1 MPLLVE
7 GLILGLSV
15 AAPIGPTNIEMIR
28 RGLRSG
34 FWACILFAAGVEVA
48 LIAYLVAVFAGLS
61 FLTEAELFNLFLSV
75 FGVLVLFYLG
85 FVSIRDFFN
94 RHDLDLDA
102 SRGDDRH
109 LVSGVVLTIANPA
122 VLLFWSGIIGANL
135 ATKEFSLGTSL
146 LISGGIL
153 MGVAIWLLLLSTLI
167 HGGRR
172 FLTPQVFGYI
182 SLIAGL
188 VLIGFGLSFGFR
200 LALKVLGV

>member
-1 MPLLVE
+1 
-7 GLILGLSV
+7 
-15 AAPIGPTNIEMIR
+15 MIR

-48 LIAYLVAVFAGLS
+48 LIAYLFAVFAGLS
-61 FLTEAELFNLFLSV
+61 FLTEAELFNLLLSV
-75 FGVLVLFYLG
+75 FGVVVLFYLG
-85 FVSIRDFFN
+85 FVSIKDFLN
-94 RHDLDLDA
+94 RHNLDLDA
-102 SRGDDRH
+102 SRGDEQH

-135 ATKEFSLGTSL
+135 ATKEFSPGTSL

-153 MGVAIWLLLLSTLI
+153 TGVAIWLLFLSTLI

-188 VLIGFGLSFGFR
+188 VLIGFGLSFGYR
-200 LALKVLGV
+200 LALKLLGG

>member
-34 FWACILFAAGVEVA
+34 FWARIRFAAGVEVA
-48 LIAYLVAVFAGLS
+48 LIAYLFAVFAGLS
-61 FLTEAELFNLFLSV
+61 FLTEAELFNLLLSV
-75 FGVLVLFYLG
+75 FGVVVLFYLG
-85 FVSIRDFFN
+85 FVSIKDFLN
-94 RHDLDLDA
+94 RHNLDLDA
-102 SRGDDRH
+102 SRGDEQH

-135 ATKEFSLGTSL
+135 ATKEFSPGTSL

-153 MGVAIWLLLLSTLI
+153 TGVAIWLLFLSTLI

-188 VLIGFGLSFGFR
+188 VLIGFGLSFGYR
-200 LALKVLGV
+200 LALKLLGG

>member
-48 LIAYLVAVFAGLS
+48 LIAYLFAVFAGLS
-61 FLTEAELFNLFLSV
+61 FLTEAELFNLLLSV
-75 FGVLVLFYLG
+75 FGVVVLFYLG
-85 FVSIRDFFN
+85 FVSIKDFLN
-94 RHDLDLDA
+94 RHNLDLDA
-102 SRGDDRH
+102 SRGDEQH

-135 ATKEFSLGTSL
+135 ATKEFSPGTSL

-153 MGVAIWLLLLSTLI
+153 TGVAIWLLFLSTLI

-188 VLIGFGLSFGFR
+188 VLIGFGLSFGYR
-200 LALKVLGV
+200 LALKLLGG

>member
-48 LIAYLVAVFAGLS
+48 LIAYLFAVFAGLS
-61 FLTEAELFNLFLSV
+61 FLTEAELFNLLLSV
-75 FGVLVLFYLG
+75 FGVVVLFYLG
-85 FVSIRDFFN
+85 FVSIKDFLN

-188 VLIGFGLSFGFR
+188 VLIGFGLSFGYR
-200 LALKVLGV
+200 LALKVLGG

>member
-61 FLTEAELFNLFLSV
+61 FLTEAELFNLLLSV
-75 FGVLVLFYLG
+75 FGVFVLFYLG
-85 FVSIRDFFN
+85 FVSIKDFLN

-102 SRGDDRH
+102 GGGDDRH

-135 ATKEFSLGTSL
+135 ATKEFNLSTSL

-188 VLIGFGLSFGFR
+188 VLIGFGLSFGYR
-200 LALKVLGV
+200 LALKALGG